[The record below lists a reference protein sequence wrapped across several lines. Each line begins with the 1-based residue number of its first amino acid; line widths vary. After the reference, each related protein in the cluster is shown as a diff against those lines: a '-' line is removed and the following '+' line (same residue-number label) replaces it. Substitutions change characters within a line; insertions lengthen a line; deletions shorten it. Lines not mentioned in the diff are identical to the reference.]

1 MQEEEG
7 WTSQGS
13 SLRTTEE
20 EGEDGQRDKQGG
32 GGAETTMS
40 LRGGKGHPGRR
51 TKKTQRGMT
60 ANEYPRQTTRIE

>member
-40 LRGGKGHPGRR
+40 LRGGKGHLGEGQRR
-51 TKKTQRGMT
+51 R
-60 ANEYPRQTTRIE
+60 NEE